1 MEQEAKPAWRE
12 FEKLIARIEKA
23 MAPSGAIVK
32 TPDRV
37 LDKTTGSPR
46 EVDATIRYQ
55 VGTCPILI
63 TIECR
68 DRTSIEDV
76 TWIEQ
81 LVEKRRSIG
90 ASITVAVSS
99 SGFTAPAITKAMA
112 SGIEVRT
119 LTDTT
124 ADDFVKWLRF
134 QNVVVRILKTEVTS
148 IRLDLYDVP
157 DGAVISPVL
166 QESYKRQGPQAP
178 LFIRNSDGKQI
189 SIEDFL
195 CLWENLNGSYWPS
208 ELPSDGTKV
217 PRNLHQRLE
226 RGCFCIDTTKGRC
239 DIEMILVGILLF
251 QETRQIPVSRF
262 VNYAQ
267 SPGVPLVQTAEWNL
281 SKNMKLS
288 LHRDLKTG
296 KTKGTLSSD

>member
-1 MEQEAKPAWRE
+1 MEQKVKPAWRE
-12 FEKLIARIEKA
+12 FERLIARIEKA

-37 LDKTTGSPR
+37 LDKTTGNSR

-81 LVEKRRSIG
+81 LVEKKRSIG

-99 SGFTAPAITKAMA
+99 SGFTEPAIAKAMA

-119 LTDTT
+119 LADTT

-134 QNVVVRILKTEVTS
+134 QNVVVKILKSEVTS
-148 IRLDLYDVP
+148 LRFDLYDVP
-157 DGAVISPVL
+157 DGAEISPVL
-166 QESYKRQGPQAP
+166 QELYKRQGPQAP
-178 LFIRNSDGKQI
+178 LLIRTSDGKQI

-195 CLWENLNGSYWPS
+195 YLWKEFNGSYWPS

-217 PRNLHQRLE
+217 HRNLHQRLE
-226 RGCFCIDTTKGRC
+226 RGCFCIDTIKGRC
-239 DIEMILVGILLF
+239 DIEMIHVGIVLF
-251 QETRQIPVSRF
+251 QEIRQIPVSRF

-267 SPGVPLVQTAEWNL
+267 SPNVPLVQTAEWNL
-281 SKNMKLS
+281 SENMKLS

-296 KTKGTLSSD
+296 KTKGTLSWD